1 MVIEPGSD
9 LLMSRE
15 AGPKLSAERD
25 SGTDSIVR
33 SGKGPIRGGSPRIH
47 GGRSASALRGRV
59 VTLIMHFSA
68 GNPSGV
74 I

>member
-1 MVIEPGSD
+1 VVIEPGSD

-33 SGKGPIRGGSPRIH
+33 SGKGPIGVEAPAFMGE
-47 GGRSASALRGRV
+47 GALQRSGEES
-59 VTLIMHFSA
+59 
-68 GNPSGV
+68 
-74 I
+74 